1 MGYLIH
7 LSYLS
12 IYIIFLNFDEKMKIF
27 RMLHILFIQQVSE
40 KHTKTIEPCQEM
52 HYKMGTI
59 FPNFTKL
66 GQNVYAVLQIKV
78 AEAPSPK
85 VYQEK

>member
-12 IYIIFLNFDEKMKIF
+12 KYIIFLNFDEKMKIF

-40 KHTKTIEPCQEM
+40 KHTKNIETCQEM
-52 HYKMGTI
+52 HHKMGTI
-59 FPNFTKL
+59 FPNFTKFA
-66 GQNVYAVLQIKV
+66 QKVCVALQIKV
-78 AEAPSPK
+78 TEGQSL
-85 VYQEK
+85 